1 MASLIPPQL
10 QELVTYVR
18 SRSPYYQLL
27 YANLPKEITNFESL
41 PLVDN
46 TLYWKSSNSE
56 PNGVLTEPL
65 KDAVVMRSGGSTS
78 EPKTVYMTREEFLE
92 TSRINGELFGRC
104 CGVRPGDRV
113 ANLSSQGGMY
123 SGFMTYGYAVM
134 NCSLP
139 VVNLPI
145 SGKETPE
152 NIERDISQ
160 FKATVIIS
168 NVFIA
173 TKLAHYLR
181 NKQTQLSSVRLI
193 LYTGEPFYKDLRL
206 LYKSAFPNATIRPL
220 AYASVECK
228 IVAFPEYE
236 LNHEDED
243 GDINPVY
250 RTCDRSVFLEII
262 AEDGSVIKVNGIRGN
277 LVVTNLLKRLQPTV
291 RYPIGDV
298 GEWVN
303 IQSGLFRLR
312 GRSNVGL
319 KIGTALLD
327 KGLIR
332 KLVIQVVGAG
342 VADNFQIVI
351 RRKDS
356 CNIVLFRIAAQAP
369 AGTDTIPQRLE
380 EAIVNANPSWAIN
393 RDAGQIAPI
402 EVEWVRFEQLVFLEA
417 SGKLREVIDERF

>member
-1 MASLIPPQL
+1 MASLISPQL
-10 QELVTYVR
+10 HELVTYVR

-27 YANLPKEITNFESL
+27 YANLPTEVDNFESL
-41 PLVDN
+41 PFVDN
-46 TLYWKSSNSE
+46 ILYWKSSNTE
-56 PNGVLTEPL
+56 PNGVITEPL
-65 KDAVVMRSGGSTS
+65 TDAVIMRSGGSTS
-78 EPKTVYMTREEFLE
+78 EPKTVYMTRGEFLE
-92 TSRINGELFGRC
+92 TSRISGELFGRC
-104 CGVRPGDRV
+104 CGIRPGDRV

-123 SGFMTYGYAVM
+123 SGFMTYGYTVM

-145 SGKETPE
+145 SGKEPHE
-152 NIERDISQ
+152 NIERDILQ

-181 NKQTQLSSVRLI
+181 NKRAQLPSVRLI
-193 LYTGEPFYKDLRL
+193 LYTGGPFYKDLRP
-206 LYKSAFPNATIRPL
+206 LYKCAFPNVVIRPL

-236 LNHEDED
+236 LNHENED

-262 AEDGSVIKVNGIRGN
+262 AEDGSVVKVNGIRGS
-277 LVVTNLLKRLQPTV
+277 LVVTNLLKRLQPTI

-303 IQSGLFRLR
+303 VQSGLFRLK

-327 KGLIR
+327 KELIR

-342 VADNFQIVI
+342 VADSFQTVI

-356 CNIVLFRIAAQAP
+356 YNIVLFRIAAQA
-369 AGTDTIPQRLE
+369 AMDTDSIPQRLE
-380 EAIVNANPSWAIN
+380 EAIVNANPSWATN

-402 EVEWVRFEQLVFLEA
+402 EVEWVQFEDLVFLEA